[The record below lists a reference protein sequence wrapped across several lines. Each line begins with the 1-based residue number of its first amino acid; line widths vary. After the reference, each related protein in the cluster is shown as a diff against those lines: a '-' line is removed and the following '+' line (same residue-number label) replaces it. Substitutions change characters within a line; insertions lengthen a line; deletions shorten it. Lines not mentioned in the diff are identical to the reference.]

1 MGQQV
6 SPQLQHAI
14 EIIESLSPDE
24 HVQLLEVVRHRLL
37 DYQHAKP
44 VKDAAEARR
53 TYQQARAGLRT
64 GILHRTEAIVS
75 GDGTLTIK
83 GLPFRAGDQVQVIVS
98 HPKREQTGSAR
109 YPLRG
114 KPLRYV
120 TPFESVAEE
129 DWDALK

>member
-1 MGQQV
+1 MGKPV

-24 HVQLLEVVRHRLL
+24 QWQLLEVVRRRLL
-37 DYQHAKP
+37 EHQHAKP
-44 VKDAAEARR
+44 VKEAAEARR
-53 TYQQARAGLRT
+53 TYQKAQGGPRMGT
-64 GILHRTEAIVS
+64 LHRTEAIVS
-75 GDGTLTIK
+75 GDGTLTIR

-98 HPKREQTGSAR
+98 HLKREPTGTAR
-109 YPLRG
+109 YPLHG